1 LILSGDCYDH
11 CFSNIGTLITSQP
24 DIHGGCPIIAGT
36 GVTVRRIAIWYK
48 QSLTAEEIA
57 ERIGYLTLTKV
68 YAALTYY
75 HANRDEIDADIA
87 AEEAEADRI
96 EAFISERQIHNLQ
109 TDIDLEIPRLAN
121 YPSRREFMQLPLEER
136 RNILAKQAEAMLQ
149 HYQEDREWQELEAG
163 DLIDY

>member
-1 LILSGDCYDH
+1 MSTITD
-11 CFSNIGTLITSQP
+11 IGTLIGRNP
-24 DIHGGCPIIAGT
+24 EIHGGCPIIAGT

-48 QSLTAEEIA
+48 QSLSAEEIA
-57 ERIGYLTLTKV
+57 DRIGHLTLTQV

-87 AEEAEADRI
+87 AEEAEGDRI
-96 EAFISERQIHNLQ
+96 KALSSQRKIQKQ
-109 TDIDLEIPRLAN
+109 PTDIALEVTTIAN
-121 YPSRREFMQLPLEER
+121 YPSRREFMQLPLDER
-136 RNILAKQAEAMLQ
+136 RRILEKQAEVMLQ

>member
-1 LILSGDCYDH
+1 MSTITDIGSLISR
-11 CFSNIGTLITSQP
+11 QP

-48 QSLTAEEIA
+48 QGLNAEEIA
-57 ERIGYLTLTKV
+57 DRIGHLTLTQV

-75 HANRDEIDADIA
+75 HANREEIDADIA
-87 AEEAEADRI
+87 AEEAEGSRI
-96 EAFISERQIHNLQ
+96 EALSCDRQIQ
-109 TDIDLEIPRLAN
+109 KQPTDIALEIPTLAD
-121 YPSRREFMQLPLEER
+121 YPNRREFMQLPLEER

-163 DLIDY
+163 DDEVNA

>member
-1 LILSGDCYDH
+1 MSTITD
-11 CFSNIGTLITSQP
+11 IGTLISRQP

-48 QSLTAEEIA
+48 QGLSAEEIA
-57 ERIGYLTLTKV
+57 DRIGHLTLTQV

-87 AEEAEADRI
+87 AEETEGDRI
-96 EAFISERQIHNLQ
+96 EALNSQRKIQKQ
-109 TDIDLEIPRLAN
+109 PTDIALEITTVAN
-121 YPSRREFMQLPLEER
+121 YPSRREFMKLPLEER
-136 RNILAKQAEAMLQ
+136 GRILERQAEAMLQ

>member
-1 LILSGDCYDH
+1 MSTITD
-11 CFSNIGTLITSQP
+11 IGTLISRQP

-48 QSLTAEEIA
+48 QGLSAEEIA
-57 ERIGYLTLTKV
+57 DRIGHLTLTQV

-75 HANRDEIDADIA
+75 HANREEIDADLA
-87 AEEAEADRI
+87 AEEAEGSRI
-96 EAFISERQIHNLQ
+96 EALNYQRKIQKQQ
-109 TDIDLEIPRLAN
+109 TDIALEIPTVAN

-136 RNILAKQAEAMLQ
+136 RNILAKQAEVMLQ

>member
-1 LILSGDCYDH
+1 MSTITD
-11 CFSNIGTLITSQP
+11 IGTLISRNP
-24 DIHGGCPIIAGT
+24 EIHGGCPIIAGT

-48 QSLTAEEIA
+48 QGLNAEEIA
-57 ERIGYLTLTKV
+57 DRIGHLTLTQV

-87 AEEAEADRI
+87 AQEAEGDRI
-96 EAFISERQIHNLQ
+96 EALNSQRKIQKQ
-109 TDIDLEIPRLAN
+109 PTDIALEIPTVAN
-121 YPSRREFMQLPLEER
+121 YPSRKEFMQLPLEER
-136 RNILAKQAEAMLQ
+136 RNILAKQAELMLQ

>member
-1 LILSGDCYDH
+1 LSTITD
-11 CFSNIGTLITSQP
+11 IGTLISRQP
-24 DIHGGCPIIAGT
+24 DLHGGCPIIAGT

-48 QSLTAEEIA
+48 QSLTAEQIA
-57 ERIGYLTLTKV
+57 DRIGNLTLTQV

-75 HANRDEIDADIA
+75 HANREEIDADIA
-87 AEEAEADRI
+87 AEATEADRI
-96 EAFISERQIHNLQ
+96 EALIYERQIQKLP
-109 TDIDLEIPRLAN
+109 TDIALEIPTIAS

-136 RNILAKQAEAMLQ
+136 RNILAKQAEVMLR

>member
-1 LILSGDCYDH
+1 LSTITD
-11 CFSNIGTLITSQP
+11 IGTLISRNP

-48 QSLTAEEIA
+48 QSLRAEEIA
-57 ERIGYLTLTKV
+57 DRIGHLTLTQV

-87 AEEAEADRI
+87 AEEAEGDRI
-96 EAFISERQIHNLQ
+96 EALINERKTQKQ
-109 TDIDLEIPRLAN
+109 PTDIALEIPTVAN

-136 RNILAKQAEAMLQ
+136 RNILERQAEVMLQ
-149 HYQEDREWQELEAG
+149 HYQEDREWQELE
-163 DLIDY
+163 YQ

>member
-1 LILSGDCYDH
+1 MSTITD
-11 CFSNIGTLITSQP
+11 IGTLISRNP

-48 QSLTAEEIA
+48 QGLSAEEIA
-57 ERIGYLTLTKV
+57 DRIGHSTLTQV

-87 AEEAEADRI
+87 AEEAEGDRI
-96 EAFISERQIHNLQ
+96 EALNSQRKIQKQ
-109 TDIDLEIPRLAN
+109 PTDIALEIPTVAN

-136 RNILAKQAEAMLQ
+136 GRILERQAEVMLQ
-149 HYQEDREWQELEAG
+149 HYQEDREWQELE
-163 DLIDY
+163 YQ

>member
-1 LILSGDCYDH
+1 LSTITD
-11 CFSNIGTLITSQP
+11 IGTLISRQP

-48 QSLTAEEIA
+48 QGLSAEEIA
-57 ERIGYLTLTKV
+57 DRIGHLTLTQV

-87 AEEAEADRI
+87 AEETEGDRI
-96 EAFISERQIHNLQ
+96 EALNSQRKIQKQ
-109 TDIDLEIPRLAN
+109 PTDIALEITTVAN
-121 YPSRREFMQLPLEER
+121 YPSRREFMKLPLEER
-136 RNILAKQAEAMLQ
+136 GRILERQAEAMLQ

>member
-1 LILSGDCYDH
+1 MSTITD
-11 CFSNIGTLITSQP
+11 IGTLISRQP

-48 QSLTAEEIA
+48 QSLSAEEIA
-57 ERIGYLTLTKV
+57 DRIGHLTLTQV

-75 HANRDEIDADIA
+75 HANREEIDADIA
-87 AEEAEADRI
+87 AEAAEADRI
-96 EAFISERQIHNLQ
+96 EALICDRQIQKLQ
-109 TDIDLEIPRLAN
+109 TDRDLEIPTLAD
-121 YPSRREFMQLPLEER
+121 YPSRKEFMQLPLEER
-136 RNILAKQAEAMLQ
+136 RNILAKQAEVMLQ

>member
-1 LILSGDCYDH
+1 LSTITD
-11 CFSNIGTLITSQP
+11 IGTLISRQP

-48 QSLTAEEIA
+48 QSLSAEEIA
-57 ERIGYLTLTKV
+57 DRIGHLTLTQV
-68 YAALTYY
+68 YAGLTYY
-75 HANRDEIDADIA
+75 HANREEIDAEIA
-87 AEEAEADRI
+87 AEAAEADRRI
-96 EAFISERQIHNLQ
+96 ETLISERHSQNQQ
-109 TDIDLEIPRLAN
+109 TDIALEIPTIAD
-121 YPSRREFMQLPLEER
+121 YPSRREFMKLPLEER

>member
-1 LILSGDCYDH
+1 MSTITD
-11 CFSNIGTLITSQP
+11 IGTLISRNP
-24 DIHGGCPIIAGT
+24 EIHGGCPIIAGT

-48 QSLTAEEIA
+48 QGLRAEEIVD
-57 ERIGYLTLTKV
+57 RIGHLTLTQV

-75 HANRDEIDADIA
+75 HANREEVDADIA
-87 AEEAEADRI
+87 AEEAEGDGI
-96 EAFISERQIHNLQ
+96 EALNSQRKMQKQQ
-109 TDIDLEIPRLAN
+109 TDIALEISTLAD

>member
-1 LILSGDCYDH
+1 MSTITD
-11 CFSNIGTLITSQP
+11 IGTLISRQP
-24 DIHGGCPIIAGT
+24 DIHGGCLIIAGT

-48 QSLTAEEIA
+48 QSLSAEEIA
-57 ERIGYLTLTKV
+57 DRIGHLTLTQV

-87 AEEAEADRI
+87 AEEAEGDRI
-96 EAFISERQIHNLQ
+96 EALNSQRKIQKQL
-109 TDIDLEIPRLAN
+109 TDIDLEIPIVAN

-136 RNILAKQAEAMLQ
+136 RNILAKQAEVMLQ

-163 DLIDY
+163 DLIDC

>member
-1 LILSGDCYDH
+1 MSTITD
-11 CFSNIGTLITSQP
+11 IGTLISRQP

-48 QSLTAEEIA
+48 QSLSAEEIA
-57 ERIGYLTLTKV
+57 DRLGHLTLTQV

-75 HANRDEIDADIA
+75 HANREEIDADIA
-87 AEEAEADRI
+87 AEAAEADRI
-96 EAFISERQIHNLQ
+96 EALNSQRKIQKQ
-109 TDIDLEIPRLAN
+109 PTDIALEIPTVAN
-121 YPSRREFMQLPLEER
+121 YPSRREFMKLPLEER
-136 RNILAKQAEAMLQ
+136 GRILERQAEAMLQ

>member
-1 LILSGDCYDH
+1 MSTITD
-11 CFSNIGTLITSQP
+11 IGTLISRNP

-48 QSLTAEEIA
+48 QGLNAEEIGD
-57 ERIGYLTLTKV
+57 RIGHLTLTQV

-75 HANRDEIDADIA
+75 HANREEIDADIA
-87 AEEAEADRI
+87 AEAAESDRI
-96 EAFISERQIHNLQ
+96 EALSCDRQIQ
-109 TDIDLEIPRLAN
+109 KQSSDIALEIPTLGN

-136 RNILAKQAEAMLQ
+136 RNILERQAEVMLQ